1 MLESLEAQHL
11 VGVEVVVE
19 GVDLEQEDLEGRVL
33 EVQQVEEVLE
43 EVVDLA
49 VEEGLQV
56 GQAQAQDFPL
66 VDHLHSPDNH
76 HLEEVLDCPH
86 C

>member
-19 GVDLEQEDLEGRVL
+19 GVDLEQEDLEGQVL

-56 GQAQAQDFPL
+56 GQDFPL